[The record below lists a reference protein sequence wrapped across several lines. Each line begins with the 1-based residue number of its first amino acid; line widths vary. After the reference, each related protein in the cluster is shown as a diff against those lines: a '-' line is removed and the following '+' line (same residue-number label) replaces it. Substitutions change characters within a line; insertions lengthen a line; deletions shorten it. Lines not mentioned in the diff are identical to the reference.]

1 MIEASGDTAIDKLA
15 SLLQRIYNYGKIST
29 ELSKSIFI
37 KIAKKAG
44 ALDCKNHRTI
54 SLMSHVTSIITYHIK
69 QIERQDQREGIK
81 RTVLYCRR
89 KRDKKCNV
97 YIQEFNGKRN
107 RNAEGHLCMF
117 IDYSKAF
124 DKVKHNDMVEI

>member
-44 ALDCKNHRTI
+44 ALECKKPSDN
-54 SLMSHVTSIITYHIK
+54 
-69 QIERQDQREGIK
+69 
-81 RTVLYCRR
+81 
-89 KRDKKCNV
+89 
-97 YIQEFNGKRN
+97 
-107 RNAEGHLCMF
+107 
-117 IDYSKAF
+117 
-124 DKVKHNDMVEI
+124 